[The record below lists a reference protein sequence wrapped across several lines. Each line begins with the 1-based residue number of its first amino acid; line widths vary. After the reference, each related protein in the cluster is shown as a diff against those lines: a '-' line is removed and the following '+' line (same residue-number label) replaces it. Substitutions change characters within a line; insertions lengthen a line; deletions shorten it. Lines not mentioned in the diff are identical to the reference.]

1 MFSHTRAANL
11 HFVRSV
17 PALNAVPAINAA
29 PDFQALHSL
38 AQQILSGSPVF
49 PVNAT
54 YGMPG
59 HGVPQAETMFTALP
73 VPQLV
78 PFQDSTYFPADDIL
92 QRGLPNASIAGLP
105 IGLMR
110 GAQKDELC
118 AICHD
123 SFRANRFSRQLPC
136 THVFHP
142 HCIGEWLSRSTLCP
156 VCRHEL
162 AKRSGVQ

>member
-1 MFSHTRAANL
+1 MFAHTRAANL
-11 HFVRSV
+11 RLVHSA
-17 PALNAVPAINAA
+17 PAMGAA

-38 AQQILSGSPVF
+38 AQQILAGPPVF
-49 PVNAT
+49 PVNPA
-54 YGMPG
+54 YGMHQPG
-59 HGVPQAETMFTALP
+59 HAEALFTALP

-78 PFQDSTYFPADDIL
+78 PFQDSTYFPADDIP